1 MSIADRWLLPDG
13 VKEILP
19 PEARQIES
27 LRRSLLDLFD
37 SWGYDLVMPP
47 MVEYLES
54 LLTGT
59 GNDLGL
65 STFKVTDQLTGRM
78 MGLRADT
85 TPQVARIDAH
95 SLNHR
100 SPTRLCYANSV
111 LHTVPA
117 TLQAGR
123 SPLQIGAELY
133 GHAGVESDLEVVG
146 LMLAALVAGG
156 VERVTLDLGHVG
168 IYRALVAQ
176 AQLSG
181 DDEAELFRLLQGK
194 AMTELAELLARL
206 PVTEQQRARLQVLS
220 TLSGDRSVLARART
234 LLAGDPAIDSAL
246 AALERVADEVA
257 VLFPAVTLYFD
268 LAELRGYN
276 YHTGL
281 VFAAYVAGYGQ
292 AVAKGGRYDEIGRVF
307 GRARPAT
314 GFSADLKVI
323 VELSSAAV
331 DPVGGILAP
340 AEGSVALG
348 AAIGELRA
356 AGERVV
362 CALPGAEADAADMG
376 CNRKLVQVDGKWRV
390 ATV

>member
-1 MSIADRWLLPDG
+1 MSIAERWLLPDG
-13 VKEILP
+13 VKEIMP
-19 PEARQIES
+19 PEARQIEA

-65 STFKVTDQLTGRM
+65 STFKVVDQLTGRM

-95 SLNHR
+95 SLNHQGA
-100 SPTRLCYANSV
+100 TRLCYANSV

-133 GHAGVESDLEVVG
+133 GHAGVESDLEVVC
-146 LMLAALVAGG
+146 LMLSALQAGG
-156 VERVTLDLGHVG
+156 VQQLTLDLGHVG
-168 IYRALVAQ
+168 IYRALVAD
-176 AQLSG
+176 AHLSA

-206 PVTEQQRARLQVLS
+206 PVSAQQRARLEVLS
-220 TLSGDRSVLARART
+220 TLSGDRSVLAHART
-234 LLAGDPAIDSAL
+234 QLAGDERITAAL
-246 AALERVADEVA
+246 ADLERVADEVSA
-257 VLFPAVTLYFD
+257 CFPGVNLYFD

-281 VFAAYVAGYGQ
+281 VFAAYVPGYGQ
-292 AVAKGGRYDEIGRVF
+292 ALAKGGRYDEIGKVF

-323 VELSSAAV
+323 VEQSNAAV
-331 DPVGGILAP
+331 VAVAGILAP
-340 AEGSVALG
+340 AQTSPALH
-348 AAIGELRA
+348 AAIVALRA

-362 CALPGAEADAADMG
+362 CALPGVEADAADMG
-376 CNRKLVQVDGKWRV
+376 CNRQLVEADGNWVV
-390 ATV
+390 AAV

>member
-19 PEARQIES
+19 PEARQIET

-37 SWGYDLVMPP
+37 GWGYDLVMPP

-59 GNDLGL
+59 GNDLDL

-95 SLNHR
+95 SLNHQ

-111 LHTVPA
+111 LHTVPS

-133 GHAGVESDLEVVG
+133 GHAGVESDLEVIN
-146 LMLAALVAGG
+146 LMLAALQVGG
-156 VERVTLDLGHVG
+156 VERLTLDLGHVG
-168 IYRALVAQ
+168 IYRALVAD
-176 AQLSG
+176 ARLDA

-194 AMTELAELLARL
+194 AMTELGELLARL
-206 PVTEQQRARLQVLS
+206 PVTAQQRARLEVLS
-220 TLSGDRSVLARART
+220 TLSGDRSVLDVARRR
-234 LLAGDPAIDSAL
+234 LAGDTRIL
-246 AALERVADEVA
+246 AALDELERIADAVVAE
-257 VLFPAVTLYFD
+257 FPAVTLYFD

-276 YHTGL
+276 YHTGM
-281 VFAAYVAGYGQ
+281 VFAAYVPGYGQ

-323 VELSSAAV
+323 VELSSAPAASV
-331 DPVGGILAP
+331 AGILAP
-340 AEGSVALG
+340 AAADAALR
-348 AAIGELRA
+348 AAIVELRA

-362 CALPGAEADAADMG
+362 CALPGAATDAVDMG
-376 CNRKLVQVDGKWRV
+376 CNRKLIQAGGNWVV
-390 ATV
+390 AAV